1 MKSLKM
7 EEKKWIKKDKNE
19 KFEKGKEKKWIKKDK
34 NEKFENGREKTN
46 KER

>member
-19 KFEKGKEKKWIKKDK
+19 KFE
-34 NEKFENGREKTN
+34 NERERKTN

>member
-7 EEKKWIKKDKNE
+7 EEKKQ
-19 KFEKGKEKKWIKKDK
+19 IKKDK
-34 NEKFENGREKTN
+34 NEKFENGKEKTN

>member
-19 KFEKGKEKKWIKKDK
+19 KFENGIEKV
-34 NEKFENGREKTN
+34 N

>member
-7 EEKKWIKKDKNE
+7 EENKR
-19 KFEKGKEKKWIKKDK
+19 IKKDK
-34 NEKFENGREKTN
+34 NEKFENGKEKTN

>member
-7 EEKKWIKKDKNE
+7 EEKKR
-19 KFEKGKEKKWIKKDK
+19 IKKDK

-46 KER
+46 TER

>member
-7 EEKKWIKKDKNE
+7 EEKKR
-19 KFEKGKEKKWIKKDK
+19 IKKDK
-34 NEKFENGREKTN
+34 NEKFENGREKVN

>member
-1 MKSLKM
+1 MKSLKI
-7 EEKKWIKKDKNE
+7 EEKKR
-19 KFEKGKEKKWIKKDK
+19 IKKDK

>member
-7 EEKKWIKKDKNE
+7 EEKKQ
-19 KFEKGKEKKWIKKDK
+19 IKKDK
-34 NEKFENGREKTN
+34 NEKFENGREKMN

>member
-7 EEKKWIKKDKNE
+7 EKKKR
-19 KFEKGKEKKWIKKDK
+19 IKKDK
-34 NEKFENGREKTN
+34 NEKFENGREKAN

>member
-7 EEKKWIKKDKNE
+7 
-19 KFEKGKEKKWIKKDK
+19 KEKEKRIKKDK

>member
-7 EEKKWIKKDKNE
+7 EEKKTNKERWEWKVWKRE
-19 KFEKGKEKKWIKKDK
+19 EKKWIKKDK
-34 NEKFENGREKTN
+34 NEKFENGKEKTN

>member
-7 EEKKWIKKDKNE
+7 EKKKRIKKDKNE
-19 KFEKGKEKKWIKKDK
+19 KLENVREKKRIKKDK
-34 NEKFENGREKTN
+34 NEKFENRREKAN